1 MMSQTIITQD
11 GTAVNY
17 AAVRSVFV
25 AENEVENTHTGE
37 VLTMNIIA
45 AKVEGEP
52 EPVPFG
58 FYDTEEAAEDAFD
71 RFKDWLSFGSEYV
84 FKF

>member
-1 MMSQTIITQD
+1 MSQTIITQD

-17 AAVRSVFV
+17 AAVRSVFI
-25 AENEVENTHTGE
+25 AENEVENTKTGE
-37 VLTMNIIA
+37 VLTMDIIA

-58 FYDTEEAAEDAFD
+58 FFDTEGAADAAFD
-71 RFKDWLSFGSEYV
+71 RFKEWLSYGSEYV